1 MSNVRAS
8 GKAEG
13 ETDGAR
19 RLTRPV
25 SLVSAVVGD
34 LIERVAR
41 GEFRPGLPFVNETR
55 LGQDYGVSR
64 PVIREALRTLADKGM
79 ITVRHGR
86 GTVVNEREEWDLVDP
101 EVLSALIA
109 QDRSPEV
116 LSQLVRVR
124 AAVEAE
130 LARSATETMSDAD
143 LDQLQKL
150 FAELEAS
157 KDDIS
162 RYQPTDRAYHDL
174 IMRCSNN
181 AFGRTIVR
189 KVSAWSRAAPRPLGY
204 DLREVAV
211 SLAGH
216 RRLHAAILARDPLA
230 AAEAMRSHILDAWAE
245 RLRIGNL

>member
-1 MSNVRAS
+1 MSDS
-8 GKAEG
+8 DGPDKSQG
-13 ETDGAR
+13 EADGAR
-19 RLTRPV
+19 RLTRPL

-34 LIERVAR
+34 LIHRVAR
-41 GEFRPGLPFVNETR
+41 GEFQSAEPLVAETK

-64 PVIREALRTLADKGM
+64 PVIREALRTLADKGL
-79 ITVRHGR
+79 ITIRHGR

-101 EVLSALIA
+101 EVLSALVA

-116 LSQLVRVR
+116 LSQLVHVR

-130 LARSATETMSDAD
+130 LARAATGNMSDAD
-143 LDQLQKL
+143 RGQLRTL
-150 FAELEAS
+150 FGELEAYQN
-157 KDDIS
+157 DIA
-162 RYQPTDRAYHDL
+162 RYQPTDRAFHDH

-181 AFGRTIVR
+181 PFGRVIVR

-216 RRLHAAILARDPLA
+216 RRIHEAIQARDALA
-230 AAEAMRSHILDAWAE
+230 AGEAMRTHILDAWAE